1 MPGYRLSFGTQ
12 HVMACTIAETIEPAM
27 DTLGAVVGTLSGFA
41 EVLSHDYLIAA
52 GSGQFIIRFSAA
64 GDAEAYGAAK
74 VAIDAVHAP
83 VDGVK
88 LERRSRGYVP
98 VEV

>member
-12 HVMACTIAETIEPAM
+12 HVMACSIADTVEPAM
-27 DTLGAVVGTLSGFA
+27 DALAAAIGTLSGFA
-41 EVLSHDYLIAA
+41 EVLGHDYLVAT
-52 GSGQFIIRFSAA
+52 GSGQFIIRFEAA

-74 VAIDAVHAP
+74 VAIDAVQAP

-88 LERRSRGYVP
+88 LERRSRRYVP
-98 VEV
+98 VEA